1 MYKSLDSSP
10 CQSSCSLHNATNS
23 KSNSISFSKDNTGP
37 SMTLSRHC
45 PADLRSTNMSE
56 IKPATTY
63 TNADVHSS
71 DVRFMRSC
79 SSSLQTLSSLP
90 TDQLV
95 VLFTPAIPSADGH
108 EDPFEC
114 LGRSLSKR
122 HARVRHVPFVARV
135 GLTDLHAAWIRKA
148 GAVVVVNCDPAL
160 LVDTKTSSNM
170 PCQTKFATQVADVLR
185 SIQGGSKPPLCS
197 VYISP
202 SVASPANPNGYD
214 NVVLCSSYSV
224 AIMEKAASMLMC

>member
-1 MYKSLDSSP
+1 
-10 CQSSCSLHNATNS
+10 
-23 KSNSISFSKDNTGP
+23 
-37 SMTLSRHC
+37 MTLPCHY
-45 PADLRSTNMSE
+45 PADLRVTNMADV
-56 IKPATTY
+56 KPTT
-63 TNADVHSS
+63 THINAEVHSS
-71 DVRFMRSC
+71 TVRFMRSS

-95 VLFTPAIPSADGH
+95 VLFTPAIPSASGH

-122 HARVRHVPFVARV
+122 HARVRHVPFVAKV

-160 LVDTKTSSNM
+160 LIDTKTNSNM
-170 PCQTKFATQVADVLR
+170 PSQTKFATQVADVLH
-185 SIQGGSKPPLCS
+185 SIHGGSQPPLCS
-197 VYISP
+197 VHINP

-214 NVVLCSSYSV
+214 NVVVCSSYSV
-224 AIMEKAASMLMC
+224 ANMEKVASMLMC

>member
-1 MYKSLDSSP
+1 
-10 CQSSCSLHNATNS
+10 
-23 KSNSISFSKDNTGP
+23 
-37 SMTLSRHC
+37 MTLPCHY
-45 PADLRSTNMSE
+45 PVDLRVTNMAD
-56 IKPATTY
+56 IKPTTAC
-63 TNADVHSS
+63 TNVEVHSS
-71 DVRFMRSC
+71 NVRFVRSS

-95 VLFTPAIPSADGH
+95 VLFTPAIPSADGQ

-122 HARVRHVPFVARV
+122 HARVRHVPFVAKV

-148 GAVVVVNCDPAL
+148 GAVIVVNCDPAL
-160 LVDTKTSSNM
+160 LIDTKTNSNM
-170 PCQTKFATQVADVLR
+170 PSQTKFATQVAGILHGV
-185 SIQGGSKPPLCS
+185 QGGSQIPLSS

-202 SVASPANPNGYD
+202 AATSPATPSGYD
-214 NVVLCSSYSV
+214 NVVVCSSSTV